1 MFAIN
6 DNSIFLT
13 ARCICIRNMLLTH
26 TLLTCCRNET
36 YKRFGIRLAFVATRS
51 GLLRFSDH
59 SDLFPSNHEV
69 YGDEEEFIEEP

>member
-1 MFAIN
+1 MYLYQAYAI
-6 DNSIFLT
+6 D
-13 ARCICIRNMLLTH
+13 AH

-59 SDLFPSNHEV
+59 SELFPSNHEV